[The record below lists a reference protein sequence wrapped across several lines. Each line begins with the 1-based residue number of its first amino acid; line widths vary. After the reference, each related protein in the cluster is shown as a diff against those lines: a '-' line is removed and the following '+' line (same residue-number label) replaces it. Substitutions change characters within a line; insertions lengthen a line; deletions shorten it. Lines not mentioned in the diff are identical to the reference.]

1 MAIIGLMAAV
11 ICIIAPISLVL
22 PISPVPISLGTFSIF
37 FAIYV
42 LGMKRGTA
50 SLALYILLGLVGLPV
65 FSGFTGGVGKLLG
78 PTGGYILGYLFL
90 AVISGYIVDR
100 WRSNRIF
107 CFVGFALGTLVCYM
121 FGTIWLAFQASISFS
136 QALAAAVL
144 PFIPGD
150 LIKLILAMLLGAQ
163 VRKRLAKANLA

>member
-107 CFVGFALGTLVCYM
+107 CFVGFALGTLFCYM